1 MLPILGVIT
10 LLLSIFLL
18 LRIYIQQSESGRR
31 SFWYWFIFFLI
42 FAGVLFL
49 TLSGRLHFLAAI
61 ATGLIPFA
69 KKAVPLLRYVP
80 LFRRWYQSRPAKQEK
95 ETEAPK
101 NEITDQSN
109 IEVQEAYRILGL
121 APGACKED
129 VIDAHKRLIQKLHP
143 DHGGN
148 DYLAAQINQAKDLIL
163 SHQEDS

>member
-1 MLPILGVIT
+1 MLPILGVLT
-10 LLLSIFLL
+10 FLLSVFLL
-18 LRIYIQQSESGRR
+18 LRIYVQQDASGRR
-31 SFWYWFIFFLI
+31 SFWRWFIFFII

-69 KKAVPLLRYVP
+69 KKAVPFLRYVP
-80 LFRRWYQSRPAKQEK
+80 VFRRWYQARQSQQK
-95 ETEAPK
+95 TEAGK
-101 NEITDQSN
+101 EENKIADQSKA
-109 IEVQEAYRILGL
+109 EVQEAYRVLGL

-163 SHQEDS
+163 EHLEDN